1 MIPFYFVLL
10 VVGAFLLGACPF
22 SLWIGKWLLA
32 KDIRDYGDGN
42 PGAYN
47 VFRAGG
53 RKSGV
58 LALFADIGKGVPFVY
73 LAHYVLGLPMAMV
86 MGVGLAAILGHAYS
100 PFLGFKGGKALAV
113 TGGVLLAMPQHEMVL
128 SALVFML
135 LAFLFVHGD
144 AWRVMCGLGASAIY
158 VAVSGGLAL
167 EPLFMLCIIAIIA
180 VKHFKELR
188 TTTPAFG
195 GAVGN
200 FLRARKARG

>member
-1 MIPFYFVLL
+1 MVVLYTVLL

-22 SLWIGKWLLA
+22 SLWIGRWLLER
-32 KDIRDYGDGN
+32 DIRGYGDGN

-73 LAHYVLGLPMAMV
+73 LACYVLGLPMVLVMV
-86 MGVGLAAILGHAYS
+86 VGLAAILGHAYS

-113 TGGVLLAMPQHEMVL
+113 TGGVLLTMPQHEMVI
-128 SALVFML
+128 SAVVLLL
-135 LAFLFVHGD
+135 LAFLFIEGD
-144 AWRVMCGLGASAIY
+144 AWRVMFGLTGSLIY
-158 VAVSGGLAL
+158 LAVSKGMAL
-167 EPLFMLCIIAIIA
+167 ETLFMLCILAVIA
-180 VKHFKELR
+180 VKHLKELR

-195 GAVGN
+195 GAVGKL
-200 FLRARKARG
+200 LRTRKAGV

>member
-1 MIPFYFVLL
+1 MVIGYFILL
-10 VVGAFLLGACPF
+10 AVAAFLLGACPF
-22 SLWIGKWLLA
+22 SLWIGNWLLER
-32 KDIRDYGDGN
+32 DIRGYGDGN

-73 LAHYVLGLPMAMV
+73 LACYVLLLPMLVV

-113 TGGVLLAMPQHEMVL
+113 TGGVLLTLPQHEMVL
-128 SALVFML
+128 SVIVFLL
-135 LAFLFVHGD
+135 LAFLFVEGD
-144 AWRVMCGLGASAIY
+144 AWRVMFGVTASLVY
-158 VAVSGGLAL
+158 LVVTKGMAL
-167 EPLFMLCIIAIIA
+167 EPLFMGCVLVIIAI
-180 VKHFKELR
+180 KHLKELR

-195 GAVGN
+195 GVVGG
-200 FLRARKARG
+200 FVRARRARV

>member
-1 MIPFYFVLL
+1 MTAVYFVLL

-22 SLWIGKWLLA
+22 SLWIGNWLL
-32 KDIRDYGDGN
+32 KRDIRGYGDGN

-58 LALFADIGKGVPFVY
+58 LALFADIAKGVPFVY
-73 LAHYVLGLPMAMV
+73 LAHYVLELPMVMV

-113 TGGVLLAMPQHEMVL
+113 TGGVLLTMPQHEMVL
-128 SALVFML
+128 SVIALML
-135 LAFLFVHGD
+135 LAFLYIQGD
-144 AWRVMCGLGASAIY
+144 AWRVTFGLVGSLIY
-158 VAVSGGLAL
+158 LSVTKGLAL
-167 EPLFMLCIIAIIA
+167 EPLFLLCIIAIITL
-180 VKHFKELR
+180 KHFKELR

-200 FLRARKARG
+200 LLRARKARV